1 MVLVT
6 VKIDSSHNQHYHQLY
21 YYYCLVHCLF
31 LPNRIIYE
39 IIKTEVHSWSFSQ
52 YVFFEW
58 QNKYSVYSF
67 TLYALYLCVH
77 CTCML
82 IRGGTPPT
90 KVTEFFVIV
99 ATIMATSSSST
110 DDKLKCGICLELFQ
124 DPRSLPCL
132 HTFCCECIQQ
142 SLLNDNR
149 SLNCPVC
156 RVKHELGEE
165 GASLLPVDQHSLE
178 NYPFKSYCNSNALEE
193 MLTRNVDF
201 AAKPCLLWAGVA
213 TVEC

>member
-1 MVLVT
+1 MAKQVFRL
-6 VKIDSSHNQHYHQLY
+6 QLY
-21 YYYCLVHCLF
+21 
-31 LPNRIIYE
+31 
-39 IIKTEVHSWSFSQ
+39 
-52 YVFFEW
+52 
-58 QNKYSVYSF
+58 
-67 TLYALYLCVH
+67 TLCFILM

-132 HTFCCECIQQ
+132 HTFCRECIQQ

-178 NYPFKSYCNSNALEE
+178 KLPFQK
-193 MLTRNVDF
+193 
-201 AAKPCLLWAGVA
+201 LLQQQPG
-213 TVEC
+213 T